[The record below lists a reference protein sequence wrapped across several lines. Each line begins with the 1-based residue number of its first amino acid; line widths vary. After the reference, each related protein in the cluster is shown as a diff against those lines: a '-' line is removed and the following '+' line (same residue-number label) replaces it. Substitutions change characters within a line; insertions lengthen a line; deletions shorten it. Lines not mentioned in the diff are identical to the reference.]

1 MRFFYNKGGYHFM
14 KVYIIRHCE
23 AEGQAPEAM
32 LTATG
37 MEARKRLADFLIPY
51 QIEEVISSP
60 YERAIQTI
68 EMFIQDN
75 GIPFKVDERLKERV
89 LSSEN
94 LVDWLEK
101 LQQTYI
107 DYDLKFTGGESS
119 NEAVNRMIELVNELR
134 QGNHASVAIVTHG
147 NIMSLLINHYNGDFG
162 FNEWKHLSNPDVYE
176 INFKSKDIKANRIWR
191 M

>member
-1 MRFFYNKGGYHFM
+1 M
-14 KVYIIRHCE
+14 KLYIIRHCE
-23 AEGQAPEAM
+23 AEGQAPDAA
-32 LTATG
+32 LTAVG
-37 MEARKRLADFLIPY
+37 KEARNHLADFLISF
-51 QIEEVISSP
+51 QIEQVISSP
-60 YERAIQTI
+60 YRRAIHTI
-68 EMFIQDN
+68 ETFVQDN

-94 LVDWLEK
+94 LVDWFEK

-107 DYDLKFTGGESS
+107 DQDLNFAGGESS

-147 NIMSLLINHYNGDFG
+147 NIMSLLINYYNGDFG
-162 FNEWKHLSNPDVYE
+162 FDDWKQLSNPDVYE
-176 INFKSKDIKANRIWR
+176 IDFDSKEIKANRIWG